1 MHSINWAK
9 CLSLWNVFFGG
20 DIIFTK
26 KLKILNEREVNELF
40 N

>member
-1 MHSINWAK
+1 MSKFVECIFW
-9 CLSLWNVFFGG
+9 G